1 MDIIIQYA
9 QNVLR
14 LIDEEFPNQKLYNGI
29 IRDIYVLTEKI
40 LKSAEGN
47 CLITEKIDLNSL
59 GRQFVDNGG
68 SYNSPVILEFEKLV
82 NQLKNTEVFKITTR

>member
-14 LIDEEFPNQKLYNGI
+14 LIDEEFPNQKVYNGI

-82 NQLKNTEVFKITTR
+82 NQLKKLQENIK

>member
-1 MDIIIQYA
+1 MEIVIQRA
-9 QNVLR
+9 QNVLK
-14 LIDEEFPNQKLYNGI
+14 LIDEEFPNQKLYNEI

-82 NQLKNTEVFKITTR
+82 NQLKNTEVFK